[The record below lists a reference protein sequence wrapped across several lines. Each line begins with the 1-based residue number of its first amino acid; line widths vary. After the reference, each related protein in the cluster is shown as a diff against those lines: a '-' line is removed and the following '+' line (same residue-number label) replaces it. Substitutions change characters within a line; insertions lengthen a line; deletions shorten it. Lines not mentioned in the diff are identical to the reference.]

1 MRLLMLK
8 LQEGNKP
15 TYLRIADAIRTA
27 IDERRIGPSEPLP
40 STRTLVEQLGVQRH
54 TVATAVEEPAAEGWV
69 IARNRSAYHINPKSP
84 TPSSRAT
91 SIATPRA

>member
-1 MRLLMLK
+1 MFN
-8 LQEGNKP
+8 LQEDGKP
-15 TYLRIADAIRTA
+15 AYLRTADAIRTA
-27 IDERRIGPSEPLP
+27 IDKRRIGISEPLP